1 MLASAVVEG
10 SDAGNDQD
18 CIAVVIYLQCMVSQW
33 ASWKAGGAHLGS
45 CPIPIAFIIIVE
57 AMHHFHGLAALKFMF
72 IVFLGPPSCLSLSLL

>member
-10 SDAGNDQD
+10 SDAGDDQD
-18 CIAVVIYLQCMVSQW
+18 CIAVVIYLQCTVSQW

-57 AMHHFHGLAALKFMF
+57 AVHHFRGLAALKFVF
-72 IVFLGPPSCLSLSLL
+72 IVFVGPPSCLSLSLL